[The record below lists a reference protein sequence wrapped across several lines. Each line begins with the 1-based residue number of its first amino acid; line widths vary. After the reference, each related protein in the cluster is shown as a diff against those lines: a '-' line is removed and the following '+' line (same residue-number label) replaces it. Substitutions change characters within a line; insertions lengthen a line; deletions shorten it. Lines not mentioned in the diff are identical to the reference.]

1 MNIKNTI
8 AAAFTGVVLAITAS
22 SANAVVIYGWTG
34 TVTSGAIGPAS
45 AVLTLADTYTPG
57 TALSLADFVS
67 FFVHQE

>member
-1 MNIKNTI
+1 MNIENTI
-8 AAAFTGVVLAITAS
+8 AAVFTGVVLAITAS

-34 TVTSGAIGPAS
+34 TATSGSIGPAS
-45 AVLTLADTYTPG
+45 AVLTLADNYTPG